1 MRVIEGALGGK
12 QPVSHKLEMPS
23 TRGGDTHS
31 LTSTAGRAAQ
41 QWGFGDV
48 VRHLHSFISGSFV
61 SRAV

>member
-1 MRVIEGALGGK
+1 MSVIEGALGGK

-23 TRGGDTHS
+23 TRGDTHS

-48 VRHLHSFISGSFV
+48 VCHLHSFISGSFV